1 MRIFKKKLLIK
12 MKFGRV
18 IFLISILFLFETSG
32 VIDGES
38 FKPNPRAVTSLRKP
52 PEAEAILHFE
62 GNQAVYLYCKN
73 CNVLPLLVAI
83 DCSTIICPT
92 ELFAMPPL
100 GMSKIKRYSV
110 FGETPISW
118 NFVIKTIVDVA
129 CVWIYAEWGREWSKE
144 WDKLL

>member
-1 MRIFKKKLLIK
+1 VRIFKKKLLIK

-18 IFLISILFLFETSG
+18 IFLISILFLFETYG

-52 PEAEAILHFE
+52 PETEAILHFE

-92 ELFAMPPL
+92 ERFVMPPL

-110 FGETPISW
+110 FGETPI
-118 NFVIKTIVDVA
+118 
-129 CVWIYAEWGREWSKE
+129 
-144 WDKLL
+144 KLEFCH